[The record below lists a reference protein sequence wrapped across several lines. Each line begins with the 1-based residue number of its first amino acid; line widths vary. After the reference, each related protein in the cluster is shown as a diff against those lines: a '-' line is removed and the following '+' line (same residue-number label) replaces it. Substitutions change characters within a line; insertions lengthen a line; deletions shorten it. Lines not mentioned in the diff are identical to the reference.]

1 MTRIF
6 AFEQRMNEKR
16 KHEQCQKSDKKIS
29 QVFNKK
35 R

>member
-6 AFEQRMNEKR
+6 AFEQWMSEKKR
-16 KHEQCQKSDKKIS
+16 HEQRQKSDKKIS